1 MTQTLNIYP
10 NPSAGDVKF
19 QVSEHLLGGSYEV
32 ISYDGKKVLEGSIS
46 SEKFEIK
53 SGALNSGSYYVVVN
67 GNLGSI
73 SRTFIIQ

>member
-1 MTQTLNIYP
+1 
-10 NPSAGDVKF
+10 
-19 QVSEHLLGGSYEV
+19 V

-46 SEKFEIK
+46 STKFEIK